1 MHRIFLPIYHYLKG
15 HRAVMWSLLI
25 ASTLVFAWFG
35 VKLRYEED
43 IMKLLPQT
51 EESTELAFG
60 EIDLKEKIFVQVT
73 SADTLNPVSPAILG
87 DAVEEF
93 CHMLEERDSAT
104 RYISGILASLDVET
118 GLNAMEYGLEDG
130 RHVELRPSRVV
141 IALEGKSESANPCK
155 EVGHANDVGHVSP
168 IAAVER

>member
-25 ASTLVFAWFG
+25 VSTLVFAWFG

-118 GLNAMEYGLEDG
+118 GLNAMEYGLE
-130 RHVELRPSRVV
+130 HLPSFVDTSWY
-141 IALEGKSESANPCK
+141 ALMEKALTPDAIQAQMMENAHLIMETRRETTPSW
-155 EVGHANDVGHVSP
+155 
-168 IAAVER
+168 